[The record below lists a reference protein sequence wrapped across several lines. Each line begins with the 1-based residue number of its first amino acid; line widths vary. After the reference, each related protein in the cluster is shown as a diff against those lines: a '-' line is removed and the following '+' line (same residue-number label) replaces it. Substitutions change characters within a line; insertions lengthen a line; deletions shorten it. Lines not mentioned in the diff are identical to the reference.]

1 MQPDKKQLEI
11 LLVNYFRV
19 CYEDFPIGKLSPSES
34 PDFVLKMKNR
44 HEIGIELTRL
54 NPASRNIPDRNQL
67 LQIKVREQII
77 GLSKNLF
84 EKESPLKLFVKFL
97 FSDSKEIS
105 EERQMSVAI
114 QAVNLIRK
122 AVTGKSSDSFFR
134 EIIPGDLLPEGLD
147 GILIVNH
154 PVMEISAWERANNLG
169 VSNDVVDDIRR
180 AIHKKDE
187 KLLRLYKRQQLNY
200 YWLLIT
206 TDRLRGVKSFNLP
219 EKIMNHKFHSE
230 FQHVFLFDLIK
241 ANVFQLV

>member
-11 LLVNYFRV
+11 LLVNYFRI
-19 CYEDFPIGKLSPSES
+19 CYEGFPKGHLSPSES
-34 PDFVLKMKNR
+34 PDFILKMKSR

-54 NPASRNIPDRNQL
+54 NPASRYIPDGNQRA
-67 LQIKVREQII
+67 QIQVREQII
-77 GLSKNLF
+77 GLSQDLF
-84 EKESPLKLFVKFL
+84 EKNSPLKLFVKFL

-105 EERQMSVAI
+105 EEKQMSVAI

-180 AIHKKDE
+180 SIHKKDE
-187 KLLRLYKRQQLNY
+187 KLLRLYQRQQLNY

-206 TDRLRGVKSFNLP
+206 TDRLHGVKSFNLP
-219 EKIMNHKFHSE
+219 EKIMNHEFHSE

-241 ANVFQLV
+241 SRVYQLV

>member
-19 CYEDFPIGKLSPSES
+19 CYEDFPKGQLSPSES
-34 PDFVLKMKNR
+34 PDFILKMKNR
-44 HEIGIELTRL
+44 YEIGIELTRL
-54 NPASRNIPDRNQL
+54 NPASRNIPDQNQL

-77 GLSKNLF
+77 GLSQDLF
-84 EKESPLKLFVKFL
+84 EKNSPLKLFVKFL

-122 AVTGKSSDSFFR
+122 AVAGNSNDSFFR

-169 VSNDVVDDIRR
+169 VSNDVVDDIRK

-187 KLLRLYKRQQLNY
+187 KLLRLYQKQQLNY

-206 TDRLRGVKSFNLP
+206 TDRLHGAKSFNLT
-219 EKIMNHKFHSE
+219 EKIMNHEFHSE

-241 ANVFQLV
+241 ARVFQLV